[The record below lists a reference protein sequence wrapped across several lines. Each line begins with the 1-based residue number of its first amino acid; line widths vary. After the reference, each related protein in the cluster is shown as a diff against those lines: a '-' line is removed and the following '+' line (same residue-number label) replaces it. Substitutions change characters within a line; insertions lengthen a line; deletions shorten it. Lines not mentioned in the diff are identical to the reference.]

1 MPKGGGKVRKRQDSA
16 SSGAGDGGGSGETA
30 GNQSAGSSS
39 TSAARAGSLERGCC
53 HPVHCS
59 SDDPLDLVKNA
70 VKVICSNENC
80 PESSYMHDRC
90 FDKWED
96 SVLDHLSCAP
106 RIVTGRFLRWPKE
119 KRRESLW
126 TIRGYDLVKKAHVE
140 VCKCKCGKGYLRK
153 DTEWR
158 PEEDTSIKKKKQ
170 KKGGSSQQQ
179 EQQQQQK
186 QQHKQHQQ
194 KENHQQKEQQPPA
207 QQQQQVKQAKPSLNH
222 PVVKWPAPYMLPIS
236 ERSTPP
242 IPEHY
247 IPGLNL
253 KEEQNGQKKKKKK
266 KRSRSGKSETS
277 SQNSSSKPP
286 SPDDEL
292 ILEDPDVEEAL
303 ETVDKEGGAVEQLVE
318 LGFSRQV
325 SEEAVQ
331 IHGSM
336 EEALDSLLKSSSPK
350 TNGDRIVDKELST
363 VVAPPRKV
371 DTNGNYNLT
380 VPYSVQQL
388 MTLGFSRE
396 DSEAALRIHGSLD
409 SAVEYLMAQRQSA
422 RYRNNP
428 LGNGFGIGQPL
439 APTPFTPQPLDQ
451 FFPQNGPAFSHPQLF
466 LQQNVEIPT
475 PQIPAPYTNPTSQ
488 LFPSLPPGFLQHQV
502 PTPPQPPPSV
512 PSIDDHVPREAPA
525 VKTHDK
531 TDMSHAMQRLMD
543 MGFSYRQSEA
553 AFKQHGHLDSALD
566 ALISGE
572 FDDLPW
578 ETQPRR
584 NGNKTDPFTNKVLIE
599 NSNPEADT
607 TSQDGTFPSWH
618 PMQSQNFISSLD
630 TFSLPS
636 KGPIGTPASDKQGIP
651 PEDPITAI
659 SVKVLTDMGF
669 TNEQSYKAIKEH
681 GTVEAALNS
690 LITSA
695 FNQSGSLDTEVYM
708 SDEEDFPENLSPP
721 KQNHSMS
728 AFQPVVPRAP
738 QVAPRLVKSA
748 MFTPAAAQ
756 APIPQV
762 SFPKQQSTFSMR
774 LSAPVT
780 ARPAAPKAVAMNG
793 HHNKASGA
801 TPTPCAALWVG
812 NVTPKISQADLQTIF
827 GKYGRIL
834 SIKIIHNKTCAF
846 VNFTNMADATRARD
860 GLQGTEVG
868 GMELVI
874 RFPDNPIINA
884 DGNFLMMK
892 SKLKTGNSNQ
902 TGGQAVA
909 KVSQAQSSNQQG
921 KMKGPVETEF
931 GEECFFYRTT
941 GCHFGKNCSHLHIP
955 HHKGVDL

>member
-16 SSGAGDGGGSGETA
+16 SSGAGDGGESA
-30 GNQSAGSSS
+30 ANQSAGNS
-39 TSAARAGSLERGCC
+39 TSANGGVRAGSLERGCC
-53 HPVHCS
+53 HPVQCS
-59 SDDPLDLVKNA
+59 CDDPLDLARNA
-70 VKVICSNENC
+70 VKVICSNEGC
-80 PESSYMHDRC
+80 PESSFMHDRC

-158 PEEDTSIKKKKQ
+158 PEEDPSAKKKKQ

-179 EQQQQQK
+179 QEQQQK
-186 QQHKQHQQ
+186 QQHKQQQ
-194 KENHQQKEQQPPA
+194 QQKEQQQQQKEHQQPA
-207 QQQQQVKQAKPSLNH
+207 QQQQQQAKQAKPTLNH
-222 PVVKWPAPYMLPIS
+222 PVVKWPASYMLPIS

-253 KEEQNGQKKKKKK
+253 EDQNGQKKKKKK
-266 KRSRSGKSETS
+266 KRSKSGKSETS
-277 SQNSSSKPP
+277 SLASTESKPP
-286 SPDDEL
+286 SPDEEL
-292 ILEDPDVEEAL
+292 NFEPADAEEAVK
-303 ETVDKEGGAVEQLVE
+303 TVDKEGGAVEQLVE
-318 LGFSRQV
+318 LGFSRQA

-336 EEALDSLLKSSSPK
+336 EEALDFLLKSSSPK
-350 TNGDRIVDKELST
+350 TNGDKIADKELSSA
-363 VVAPPRKV
+363 VAPPRKV
-371 DTNGNYNLT
+371 DSNGNLT
-380 VPYSVQQL
+380 VPYPVQQL
-388 MTLGFSRE
+388 MSLGFSRE
-396 DSEAALRIHGSLD
+396 DSEAALRIHDNLD
-409 SAVEYLMAQRQSA
+409 CAVEYLMAQRQFA

-428 LGNGFGIGQPL
+428 PGNGFVVGQPL
-439 APTPFTPQPLDQ
+439 APTPFTSQPLGQ
-451 FFPQNGPAFSHPQLF
+451 FLPQNGPVFSQPQLF
-466 LQQNVEIPT
+466 LQQNVEVPT
-475 PQIPAPYTNPTSQ
+475 PQIPTPYSNPTSQ

-531 TDMSHAMQRLMD
+531 TDMSYAMQRLMD

-572 FDDLPW
+572 FDDMPW
-578 ETQPRR
+578 ETQPKR
-584 NGNKTDPFTNKVLIE
+584 NANKTDPFTNKPLIE
-599 NSNPEADT
+599 NSNSDANT
-607 TSQDGTFPSWH
+607 NQGGTFPSWH

-636 KGPIGTPASDKQGIP
+636 KVPVETPVPVPNKQPIA
-651 PEDPITAI
+651 EDPITAI

-669 TNEQSYKAIKEH
+669 TPEQSYKAIKQH

-708 SDEEDFPENLSPP
+708 SDEEDFPEHLSPP
-721 KQNHSMS
+721 KQNHSKS
-728 AFQPVVPRAP
+728 AFHPVVPRAT
-738 QVAPRLVKSA
+738 QVAPR
-748 MFTPAAAQ
+748 FAATVAQ
-756 APIPQV
+756 APV
-762 SFPKQQSTFSMR
+762 SQKPTFSTR
-774 LSAPVT
+774 LSAPT
-780 ARPAAPKAVAMNG
+780 ARPAGPKVVTVNGNHGKAPG
-793 HHNKASGA
+793 S

-812 NVTPKISQADLQTIF
+812 NVSSKVSQADLQSLF

-892 SKLKTGNSNQ
+892 SKLKTGNQNG
-902 TGGQAVA
+902 GGQSAGKA
-909 KVSQAQSSNQQG
+909 SQAQSTSQQG
-921 KMKGPVETEF
+921 KVKGPVETEF

-941 GCHFGKNCSHLHIP
+941 GCHFGKNCSYLHIP

>member
-16 SSGAGDGGGSGETA
+16 SSGAGDGGNNGESA
-30 GNQSAGSSS
+30 SNQSAKNSSS
-39 TSAARAGSLERGCC
+39 TNGDVRAGSPEKGCC
-53 HPVHCS
+53 HPVNCS
-59 SDDPLDLVKNA
+59 CDDPLDLSKNA
-70 VKVICSNENC
+70 VKVICSNEGC

-140 VCKCKCGKGYLRK
+140 VCKCRCGKGYLRK

-158 PEEDTSIKKKKQ
+158 PEEDTTAKKKKQ

-179 EQQQQQK
+179 EQQK
-186 QQHKQHQQ
+186 QQHKQQQQ
-194 KENHQQKEQQPPA
+194 KEQQQQQQKEQQPPT
-207 QQQQQVKQAKPSLNH
+207 QQQQQVKQAKPTLNH

-247 IPGLNL
+247 IPGLNF
-253 KEEQNGQKKKKKK
+253 EEQNGQKKKKKK
-266 KRSRSGKSETS
+266 KRSKSGKSETS
-277 SQNSSSKPP
+277 SQNSESKPP
-286 SPDDEL
+286 TPDD
-292 ILEDPDVEEAL
+292 LESQDVEEIV
-303 ETVDKEGGAVEQLVE
+303 ETVDKEEGVVEQLVE
-318 LGFSRQV
+318 LGFSRQA

-336 EEALDSLLKSSSPK
+336 EEALDSLLKSSSSK
-350 TNGDRIVDKELST
+350 TNGDNKIVDKELST
-363 VVAPPRKV
+363 VVAPPPRKV
-371 DTNGNYNLT
+371 DSNGNLT
-380 VPYSVQQL
+380 VPYPVQEL
-388 MTLGFSRE
+388 MSLGFSRE
-396 DSEAALRIHGSLD
+396 DSEAALRIHESLG

-428 LGNGFGIGQPL
+428 LGNGFVASQPL
-439 APTPFTPQPLDQ
+439 APTVFTPRPLDQ
-451 FFPQNGPAFSHPQLF
+451 FFPQNGPAFPQQQLF
-466 LQQNVEIPT
+466 LQQNVEVPISQIPT
-475 PQIPAPYTNPTSQ
+475 PYSNPTSQ

-512 PSIDDHVPREAPA
+512 PSIDDHVPLEAPA
-525 VKTHDK
+525 VKTNDK

-572 FDDLPW
+572 FDDFNW
-578 ETQPRR
+578 ETQPKR
-584 NGNKTDPFTNKVLIE
+584 NANKTDPFTNKVLIE
-599 NSNPEADT
+599 NSSSEADT
-607 TSQDGTFPSWH
+607 TNQGGTFPSWH

-636 KGPIGTPASDKQGIP
+636 KVPIGTPASDKQGM

-669 TNEQSYKAIKEH
+669 TSEQSYKAIKEH

-708 SDEEDFPENLSPP
+708 SDEEDFPESLSPP
-721 KQNHSMS
+721 KLNHSRS
-728 AFQPVVPRAP
+728 AFQPVAPRAT
-738 QVAPRLVKSA
+738 QVGPRLTKSA
-748 MFTPAAAQ
+748 MFPHAATAQ
-756 APIPQV
+756 APV
-762 SFPKQQSTFSMR
+762 SLPKQQPTFSMR
-774 LSAPVT
+774 ASAPVA
-780 ARPAAPKAVAMNG
+780 ARPAAPKVVAMNG
-793 HHNKASGA
+793 HHGKAPGA

-812 NVTPKISQADLQTIF
+812 NVTAKVSQADLQTIF

-834 SIKIIHNKTCAF
+834 SIKIMHAKTCAF

-860 GLQGTEVG
+860 GLQGTEIG

-892 SKLKTGNSNQ
+892 SKLKTGNQ
-902 TGGQAVA
+902 TGGQSAG
-909 KVSQAQSSNQQG
+909 KVSQSQSSYQQG

-941 GCHFGKNCSHLHIP
+941 GCHFGKNCSYLHIS

>member
-16 SSGAGDGGGSGETA
+16 SSGAGDGGGSGETE

-179 EQQQQQK
+179 EQQQQK

-194 KENHQQKEQQPPA
+194 KENHQQHQQKENHQQQPPA
-207 QQQQQVKQAKPSLNH
+207 QQQQQQVKQAKPSLNH

-292 ILEDPDVEEAL
+292 ILEDPDVEEAV

-318 LGFSRQV
+318 LGFSR
-325 SEEAVQ
+325 
-331 IHGSM
+331 
-336 EEALDSLLKSSSPK
+336 
-350 TNGDRIVDKELST
+350 
-363 VVAPPRKV
+363 
-371 DTNGNYNLT
+371 
-380 VPYSVQQL
+380 
-388 MTLGFSRE
+388 
-396 DSEAALRIHGSLD
+396 
-409 SAVEYLMAQRQSA
+409 
-422 RYRNNP
+422 
-428 LGNGFGIGQPL
+428 
-439 APTPFTPQPLDQ
+439 
-451 FFPQNGPAFSHPQLF
+451 
-466 LQQNVEIPT
+466 
-475 PQIPAPYTNPTSQ
+475 
-488 LFPSLPPGFLQHQV
+488 
-502 PTPPQPPPSV
+502 
-512 PSIDDHVPREAPA
+512 
-525 VKTHDK
+525 
-531 TDMSHAMQRLMD
+531 
-543 MGFSYRQSEA
+543 
-553 AFKQHGHLDSALD
+553 
-566 ALISGE
+566 
-572 FDDLPW
+572 
-578 ETQPRR
+578 
-584 NGNKTDPFTNKVLIE
+584 
-599 NSNPEADT
+599 
-607 TSQDGTFPSWH
+607 
-618 PMQSQNFISSLD
+618 
-630 TFSLPS
+630 
-636 KGPIGTPASDKQGIP
+636 QGIP

-748 MFTPAAAQ
+748 MFAPAAAQ

-774 LSAPVT
+774 PSAPVT

-812 NVTPKISQADLQTIF
+812 NITSKISQADLQTIF